1 MRRLLVLALAAS
13 LAAGCASS
21 DTGSGTATGPVLPTE
36 AAPVDFPVDA
46 KPRPIVLL
54 GSRVEVVDGYKS
66 GEEKLG
72 ATEGGF
78 EFVGTPPA
86 TPEAAP
92 VELPDGTSKLPF
104 LPMSDALQ
112 AVSAPPRGKGQQN
125 APVRLVSA
133 EFGTAEFST
142 DRGRWP
148 LPAWRFT
155 TEAGSV
161 LAMPA
166 LAPDWFWRLGEVQP
180 AVTTNA
186 SGTGVDITVSMP
198 KAPEPCPGDEPAR
211 NEPVVTESATSVT
224 VTVRTIGTVGQCPR
238 TLALTMQPYPVKLAK
253 PLGNRL
259 LVDGQGGVV
268 AVTKQ

>member
-1 MRRLLVLALAAS
+1 MLALVG
-13 LAAGCASS
+13 LLAGCGAHN
-21 DTGSGTATGPVLPTE
+21 GIGRGPTLPTE
-36 AAPVDFPVDA
+36 AAAPVDFPVDA
-46 KPRPIVLL
+46 KPRPIVLI
-54 GSRVEVVDGYKS
+54 GPRVEVVDGYRS
-66 GEEKLG
+66 DGEKVG
-72 ATEGGF
+72 AMEGGF

-86 TPEAAP
+86 TPEPAQ
-92 VELPDGTSKLPF
+92 VTLPDGPAQVAF
-104 LPMSDALQ
+104 LPMADALQ

-142 DRGRWP
+142 DRGRLP

-161 LAMPA
+161 LATPA
-166 LAPDWFWRLGEVQP
+166 LAPDLFWKLGEVRP

-186 SGTGVDITVSMP
+186 TGDGVDLTVSMP
-198 KAPEPCPGDEPAR
+198 AAPTPCPGDEPAR
-211 NEPVVTESATSVT
+211 NEPVVTESATAVT
-224 VTVRTIGTVGQCPR
+224 VTVRTVGTVGDCPR
-238 TLALTMQPYPVKLAK
+238 TLALTLQPYPVKLAS

-268 AVTKQ
+268 AVTKR